1 MQAVISLRNTL
12 WLTVALAMVAAPHA
26 ERLPWWVIMLA
37 AMLVLWRVYLGRA
50 RLELPRKWLMMMI
63 VAAATAGIYLNY
75 RTIFGRDA
83 GVALL
88 IVMLALKLLETR
100 SQRDGMLLTFLGY
113 FLVITNF
120 LYSQTIATAL
130 YMVFCIWIITSA
142 TIGLNSMQPPR
153 GYRNQLRT
161 AGLLLAQSAP
171 LMLVLFIFFPRVQ
184 GPLWGLPH
192 DAYSGV
198 SGLSDTMSPGSLI
211 DLSLSDAV
219 AFRVEFKSA
228 VPQPKYL
235 YWRGPVMWDFDGRSW
250 TTPRSYDNVWMAPR
264 YGVLRFDATPPAVA
278 YSVTLEPHNQRWL
291 FALDLPGR
299 VPPRAVAT
307 TDVQLRSAAP
317 VTSRMRYEMTSFLNY
332 SYGLG
337 ESRSALDRAL
347 RLPPGANPRTTDFT
361 RALRQKFPDDKAL
374 MREVLSMFRNE
385 NFFYT
390 LSPPPLGEN
399 SVDEFLF
406 QTRSGF
412 CEHYASAFAVLM
424 RASGIPARIV
434 TGYQGG
440 ELNPVGNYMIVRQ
453 ADAHAWTEVWFRDQ
467 GWVRVDP
474 TAAVSPLRVES
485 GVAAALPSTD
495 SLPLLARGGYP
506 VLRQLRLTWD
516 SLANSWN
523 QWVLGYNPERQRQLL
538 SRAGID
544 DATWRTLAV
553 ILIAT
558 TGLIVLVL
566 SLLMLRRLRI
576 IVHDPV
582 RRAYLKFCSKL
593 EREGLPRDPA
603 EGPSDYAARLAGLRP
618 DLAPAVAAITKLYIA
633 LRYGVDTNAVSVR
646 ALQQQIR
653 QFSV

>member
-1 MQAVISLRNTL
+1 MQAAISLRNTL
-12 WLTVALAMVAAPHA
+12 WLTAALAMVAAPHA

-63 VAAATAGIYLNY
+63 VAGATAGVYLNY

-120 LYSQTIATAL
+120 LYSQTVPTAL

-142 TIGLNSMQPPR
+142 MIGLNSMPPPR

-161 AGLLLAQSAP
+161 AGLLLVQSAP
-171 LMLVLFIFFPRVQ
+171 LMLMLFVLFPRVQ
-184 GPLWGLPH
+184 GPLWGLPY

-228 VPQPKYL
+228 VPEPKYL
-235 YWRGPVMWDFDGRSW
+235 YWRGPVMWDFDGHTWR
-250 TTPRSYDNVWMAPR
+250 TPGAYY
-264 YGVLRFDATPPAVA
+264 YGEPKFDATPPAVE
-278 YSVTLEPHNQRWL
+278 YSVTMEPHNRRWL
-291 FALDLPGR
+291 FALDLPAR
-299 VPPRAVAT
+299 VPPRAVVT
-307 TDVQLRSAAP
+307 TDVQLRSAVP
-317 VTSRMRYEMTSFLNY
+317 VTSRMRYDMTSFLNY
-332 SYGLG
+332 SYGLDEG
-337 ESRSALDRAL
+337 RPALDRAL

-361 RALRQKFPDDKAL
+361 KTLRQKFPDDKAL
-374 MREVLSMFRNE
+374 MREVLLMFRNE
-385 NFFYT
+385 KFFYT
-390 LSPPPLGEN
+390 LSPPPLGDHP
-399 SVDEFLF
+399 VDEFLF

-474 TAAVSPLRVES
+474 TAAVSPLRVDS
-485 GVAAALPSTD
+485 GVAAALPRTD
-495 SLPLLARGGYP
+495 PLPLLARGGYP

-516 SLANSWN
+516 LLTNNWN
-523 QWVLGYNPERQRQLL
+523 QWVLGYTPERQRQLL
-538 SRAGID
+538 SHVGID
-544 DATWRTLAV
+544 DTTWRTLTV
-553 ILIAT
+553 ILVVAT
-558 TGLIVLVL
+558 ALIMLVL
-566 SLLMLRRLRI
+566 ALFMLRRLRTV
-576 IVHDPV
+576 VHDPAK
-582 RRAYLKFCSKL
+582 RAYLKFCSKL
-593 EREGLPRDPA
+593 GHEGLPRDSS
-603 EGPSDYAARLAGLRP
+603 EGPSDYAARLARLRP
-618 DLAPAVAAITKLYIA
+618 ELVPAVAAITKLYIA
-633 LRYGVDTNAVSVR
+633 LRYGVDADAASVR
-646 ALQQQIR
+646 ALQQQVR
-653 QFSV
+653 QFSA